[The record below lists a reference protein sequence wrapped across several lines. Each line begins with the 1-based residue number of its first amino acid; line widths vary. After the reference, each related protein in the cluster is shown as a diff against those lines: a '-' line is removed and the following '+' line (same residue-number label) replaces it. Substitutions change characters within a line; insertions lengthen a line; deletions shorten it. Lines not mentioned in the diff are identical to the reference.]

1 MEETTLDVLSS
12 VRKKAIG
19 YVAEESV
26 SEYVVS
32 DGELQLQKRKVTQKE
47 VPPDM
52 TAAKMLLELHSA
64 DPYEAMSETELEQEK
79 NRLLEILKEKNNE
92 TN

>member
-1 MEETTLDVLSS
+1 MEETNDVLSY

-32 DGELQLQKRKVTQKE
+32 SGELQLVKRKVSQKE

-52 TAAKMLLELHSA
+52 TAAKMLLDYNGQDE
-64 DPYEAMSETELEQEK
+64 YESMSETELEQEK
-79 NRLLEILKEKNNE
+79 LRLIQKLKENNK
-92 TN
+92 